1 VGAAGTAGT
10 MAAAATVEEPA
21 AVVVM
26 MGEGDTDTD
35 TETAMDMTT
44 GMVTAKGTT
53 DGPWPDAVRND
64 SVGGESIIVSE
75 GWNRRSCDSNWEVLC
90 GPRAG

>member
-1 VGAAGTAGT
+1 MVAGTGGTAGTAGT
-10 MAAAATVEEPA
+10 PGTMAGA
-21 AVVVM
+21 
-26 MGEGDTDTD
+26 GDTDMAMEMT
-35 TETAMDMTT
+35 TAMDMTM
-44 GMVTAKGTT
+44 GMVTATGTT

-75 GWNRRSCDSNWEVLC
+75 GWNRRSCASNWEVLC